1 MFRISKRLNYGVQL
15 MVALSREAENQPLAT
30 ATLAE
35 RLSIPLPFLHQI
47 GHALMQAGLIKALP
61 GPKGGVRLGRQ
72 PELISLLNIV
82 EALEGVIDLY
92 PSPLSVNESSPV
104 PEKIPLHIWNDLQ
117 QKMVFY
123 FGGISLDQLSQ
134 VEPVQ
139 MQMETVSELEWPGPG

>member
-1 MFRISKRLNYGVQL
+1 M
-15 MVALSREAENQPLAT
+15 
-30 ATLAE
+30 
-35 RLSIPLPFLHQI
+35 
-47 GHALMQAGLIKALP
+47 
-61 GPKGGVRLGRQ
+61 RLGRQ